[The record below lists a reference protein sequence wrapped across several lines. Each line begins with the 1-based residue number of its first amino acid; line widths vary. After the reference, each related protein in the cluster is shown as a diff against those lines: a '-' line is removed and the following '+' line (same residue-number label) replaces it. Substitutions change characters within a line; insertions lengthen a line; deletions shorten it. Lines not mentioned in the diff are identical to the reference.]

1 MMDQEQKKRFLKEQK
16 LPIAE
21 AWALVAFAD
30 RINEGKYVKFPELD
44 QETGNVKFHP
54 NRELIKTQ
62 VALGLPNV
70 TDADREVGTKM
81 ADHFQGLAFSMLGG
95 QTNDFDQ
102 KIMNLIT
109 QEDVEANMGMAYMA
123 CLGARYHKE
132 VAKEQH
138 QETMNKIV
146 ATSMHQGTIGQHVR
160 LMVTVINKF
169 AGKVFNGSVVRATDG
184 TNLYFWTSS
193 MTIDMWPDNPE
204 QFPIVG
210 VVKAHG
216 EDRDGAQETRLTRV
230 KIAM

>member
-1 MMDQEQKKRFLKEQK
+1 MNQAERKKFLKEQK

-21 AWALVAFAD
+21 AWALVAMAD
-30 RINEGKYVKFPELD
+30 RVNEGKYVKFAEMD

-62 VALGLPNV
+62 VALGMPNV
-70 TDADREVGTKM
+70 TPADRDLGAKM
-81 ADHFQGLAFSMLGG
+81 AEHFQGLAFSLLAS

-132 VAKEQH
+132 IAKEQR
-138 QETMNKIV
+138 QEVMNKIV
-146 ATSMHQGTIGQHVR
+146 ATSTHQGSVGQHVR
-160 LMVTVINKF
+160 LNVSVINKF
-169 AGKVFNGSVVRATDG
+169 EGRVFAGSVVRATDG

-193 MTIDMWPDNPE
+193 KTIDMWPDAPE

-210 VVKAHG
+210 VVKGHG